1 VKRNLLI
8 LAIILLIGFVV
19 NSCGDEEK
27 TPDVYCPSPNDGHLG
42 IGENCIKNT
51 GGCGGLYNY
60 AKGTAFPKPI
70 YRVGAEG
77 SNGATFTSTAGAMA
91 TAYNSLIGTTAEDRF
106 NARDLTEV
114 HMHIGGKIYT
124 WSGSGVL
131 AVQAGATEVAQIIGI
146 LGSSGNLPVAQLQ
159 SVSGI
164 RLAKGKKSTERLSFV
179 ADYIGNLKYATVVYI
194 KL

>member
-1 VKRNLLI
+1 MKRNLLI

-60 AKGTAFPKPI
+60 AKGTAFPQTIPI

-77 SNGATFTSTAGAMA
+77 NNDATFSGTAGAMA
-91 TAYNSLIGTTAEDRF
+91 TAYNGLNGAEKERF
-106 NARDLTEV
+106 NDDSGLTEV
-114 HMHIGGKIYT
+114 HMYIDGTKTYT

-131 AVQAGATEVAQIIGI
+131 GIKAGVTFKNWMITD
-146 LGSSGNLPVAQLQ
+146 LGEAGGLDIN
-159 SVSGI
+159 
-164 RLAKGKKSTERLSFV
+164 
-179 ADYIGNLKYATVVYI
+179 
-194 KL
+194 